1 MPLCEICNDRNSYWR
16 YKDYGESIMAKLF
29 RVASSSI
36 RRRLAAAG
44 AATSSL
50 FGTATFCSDDETT
63 GTGRFA

>member
-1 MPLCEICNDRNSYWR
+1 
-16 YKDYGESIMAKLF
+16 MAKLF

-36 RRRLAAAG
+36 RRRLAAV

-50 FGTATFCSDDETT
+50 FGTATFCSDDGST

>member
-1 MPLCEICNDRNSYWR
+1 
-16 YKDYGESIMAKLF
+16 MAKLF